1 MRVIIKAEI
10 ITVGTEIL
18 LGDILNTN
26 CRYLS
31 RELAAMGIEMYYQ
44 ITVGDNE
51 ERLLKTLEES
61 LNRSDIV
68 ICTGGLGP
76 TEDDITKEVC
86 AKYFGYELELHK
98 PSLDAMIERFKHMNR
113 VPTKNNE
120 KQAYFPKEAYIL
132 KNDNG
137 TAPGCIM
144 EKEGKMIVVLPG
156 PPREMESMF
165 ENYVKPYLSKLTDD
179 VIESEVLRI
188 IGVGESKVE
197 NDILDIID
205 SQTNPTIAT
214 YAKGYECTLR
224 ITAKAKSVE
233 EAKELIKPMSD
244 EMKRRFGQSLYAT
257 GETSIEEVV
266 SKMLVENN
274 LKIAVAESC
283 TGGMVSASLINYPG
297 ISSVFMEGCVTYSNE
312 AKMKSL
318 GVKKETLDV
327 YGAVSDKCAKE
338 MASGVA
344 ARYNT
349 NIGIATTGIAGPD
362 GGTDEKPVGLVYF
375 GIYINGKVISKKY
388 VFNGDRQGVRER
400 ATRTIL
406 NDLRLELLNMEK

>member
-1 MRVIIKAEI
+1 MKAEI

-86 AKYFGYELELHK
+86 AKYFGYELGLHK

-156 PPREMESMF
+156 PPKEMESMF

-266 SKMLVENN
+266 AKMLVENN

-327 YGAVSDKCAKE
+327 YGAVSDNCAKE

-349 NIGIATTGIAGPD
+349 NVGIATTGIAGPG

-375 GIYINGKVISKKY
+375 GIYINGKVITKKY
-388 VFNGDRQGVRER
+388 VFNGDRQGIRER

>member
-1 MRVIIKAEI
+1 MKAEI

-51 ERLLKTLEES
+51 ERLLKTLDES

-86 AKYFGYELELHK
+86 AKYFGYKLELHK

>member
-1 MRVIIKAEI
+1 MKAEI

-156 PPREMESMF
+156 PPKEMESMF

-188 IGVGESKVE
+188 IGVGESKIE

-233 EAKELIKPMSD
+233 EAKELIKPISD

-266 SKMLVENN
+266 AKMLVENN

-327 YGAVSDKCAKE
+327 YGAVSDNCAKE

-349 NIGIATTGIAGPD
+349 NVGIATTGIAGPG

-375 GIYINGKVISKKY
+375 GIYINGKVITKKY

>member
-1 MRVIIKAEI
+1 MKAEI

-156 PPREMESMF
+156 PPKEMESMF

-266 SKMLVENN
+266 AKMLVENN

-327 YGAVSDKCAKE
+327 YGAVSDNCAKE

-349 NIGIATTGIAGPD
+349 NVGIATTGIAGPD

>member
-1 MRVIIKAEI
+1 MKAEI

-51 ERLLKTLEES
+51 ERLLKTLKAS

-156 PPREMESMF
+156 PPREMEPMF

-338 MASGVA
+338 MACGVA

>member
-1 MRVIIKAEI
+1 MKAEI

-86 AKYFGYELELHK
+86 ARYFGYELELHK

>member
-1 MRVIIKAEI
+1 MKAEI

-266 SKMLVENN
+266 AKMLVENN

-327 YGAVSDKCAKE
+327 YGAVSDNCAKE

-349 NIGIATTGIAGPD
+349 NVGIATTGIAGPG

>member
-1 MRVIIKAEI
+1 MKAEI

-51 ERLLKTLEES
+51 ERLLKTLDES

-327 YGAVSDKCAKE
+327 YGAVSDNCAKE

-349 NIGIATTGIAGPD
+349 NVGIATTGIAGPD

>member
-1 MRVIIKAEI
+1 MKAEI

-51 ERLLKTLEES
+51 ERLLKTLKES

-318 GVKKETLDV
+318 GVKKETLDI

>member
-1 MRVIIKAEI
+1 MKAEI

-51 ERLLKTLEES
+51 ERLLKTLDES

-144 EKEGKMIVVLPG
+144 EKESKMIVVLPG
-156 PPREMESMF
+156 PPKEMESMF

-266 SKMLVENN
+266 AKMLVENN

-327 YGAVSDKCAKE
+327 YGAVSDNCAKE

-349 NIGIATTGIAGPD
+349 NVGIATTGIAGPG

>member
-1 MRVIIKAEI
+1 MTAEI
-10 ITVGTEIL
+10 ICVGTEIL

-156 PPREMESMF
+156 PPKEMESMF

-266 SKMLVENN
+266 AKMLVENN

-349 NIGIATTGIAGPD
+349 NVGIATTGIAGPG

-375 GIYINGKVISKKY
+375 GIYINGKVITKKY
-388 VFNGDRQGVRER
+388 VFNGDRQGIRER

>member
-1 MRVIIKAEI
+1 MKAEI

-26 CRYLS
+26 SRYLS
-31 RELAAMGIEMYYQ
+31 RELAAMGIEIYYQ

-86 AKYFGYELELHK
+86 AKYFGYKLELHK

-156 PPREMESMF
+156 PPKEMESMF

-266 SKMLVENN
+266 AKMLVENN

-327 YGAVSDKCAKE
+327 YGAVSDNCAKE

-349 NIGIATTGIAGPD
+349 NVGIATTGIAGPG

-375 GIYINGKVISKKY
+375 GIYINGKVITKKY
-388 VFNGDRQGVRER
+388 VFNGDRQGIRER

>member
-1 MRVIIKAEI
+1 MKAEI

-76 TEDDITKEVC
+76 TEDDMTKEVC

-327 YGAVSDKCAKE
+327 YGAVSDNCAKE

-349 NIGIATTGIAGPD
+349 NVGIATTGIAGPG

>member
-1 MRVIIKAEI
+1 MKAEI

-86 AKYFGYELELHK
+86 AKYFGYKLELHK

-156 PPREMESMF
+156 PPKEMESMF
-165 ENYVKPYLSKLTDD
+165 KNYVKPYLSKLTDD

-266 SKMLVENN
+266 AKMLVENN

-349 NIGIATTGIAGPD
+349 NVGIATTGIAGPG

-375 GIYINGKVISKKY
+375 GIYINGKVITKKY

>member
-1 MRVIIKAEI
+1 MKAEI

-18 LGDILNTN
+18 LGYILNTN

-156 PPREMESMF
+156 PPKEMESMF

-266 SKMLVENN
+266 AKMLVENN

-327 YGAVSDKCAKE
+327 YGAVSDNCAKE

-349 NIGIATTGIAGPD
+349 NVGIATTGIAGPG

-375 GIYINGKVISKKY
+375 GIYINGKVITKKY
-388 VFNGDRQGVRER
+388 VFNGDRQGIRER

>member
-1 MRVIIKAEI
+1 MKAEI

-51 ERLLKTLEES
+51 ERLLKTLDES

-156 PPREMESMF
+156 PPREMEPMF

-233 EAKELIKPMSD
+233 EAKEIIKPMSD

>member
-1 MRVIIKAEI
+1 MIAELVA
-10 ITVGTEIL
+10 VGTEIL
-18 LGDILNTN
+18 LGNIVNTN
-26 CRYLS
+26 SAYLS
-31 RELAAMGIEMYYQ
+31 EKCAQLGLSVYYESV
-44 ITVGDNE
+44 VGDN
-51 ERLLKTLEES
+51 RDRMKAVIASALD
-61 LNRSDIV
+61 RSDVV
-68 ICTGGLGP
+68 ILSGGLGP

-327 YGAVSDKCAKE
+327 YGAVSDNCAKE

-349 NIGIATTGIAGPD
+349 NVGIATTGIAGPG

-375 GIYINGKVISKKY
+375 GIYINGKVITKKY
-388 VFNGDRQGVRER
+388 VFNGDRQGIRER

>member
-1 MRVIIKAEI
+1 MKAEI

-76 TEDDITKEVC
+76 TEDDMTKEVC

-98 PSLDAMIERFKHMNR
+98 PSLDAMLERFKHMNR
-113 VPTKNNE
+113 IPTKNNE

-156 PPREMESMF
+156 PPKEMEPMF

-266 SKMLVENN
+266 AKMLVENN

-283 TGGMVSASLINYPG
+283 TGGMVSASLISYPG

-318 GVKKETLDV
+318 GVKKETLDI
-327 YGAVSDKCAKE
+327 YGAVSPECAKE

-349 NIGIATTGIAGPD
+349 NVGIATTGIAGPG

-375 GIYINGKVISKKY
+375 GIYINGKVITKKY

>member
-1 MRVIIKAEI
+1 MKAEI

-156 PPREMESMF
+156 PPKEMESMF

-375 GIYINGKVISKKY
+375 GIYINGKVITKKY
-388 VFNGDRQGVRER
+388 VFNGDRQGIRER

>member
-1 MRVIIKAEI
+1 MKAEI

-156 PPREMESMF
+156 PPKEMESMF

-266 SKMLVENN
+266 AKMLVENN

-283 TGGMVSASLINYPG
+283 TGGMISASLINYPG

-349 NIGIATTGIAGPD
+349 NVGIATTGIAGPG

-388 VFNGDRQGVRER
+388 VFNGDRQGIRER

>member
-1 MRVIIKAEI
+1 MKAEI

-86 AKYFGYELELHK
+86 AKYFGYELGLHK
-98 PSLDAMIERFKHMNR
+98 PSLDAMIERFKYMNR

-327 YGAVSDKCAKE
+327 YGAVSDNCAKE

-349 NIGIATTGIAGPD
+349 NVGIATTGIAGPD

>member
-1 MRVIIKAEI
+1 MKAEI

-44 ITVGDNE
+44 ITVGDNK
-51 ERLLKTLEES
+51 ERLLKTLKES

-233 EAKELIKPMSD
+233 EAKELIKPLSD

-318 GVKKETLDV
+318 GVKKETLDI